1 MSLNDSATLWLIG
14 GELVLMAVCVGLAI
28 AAFTA
33 KKRAE
38 KKALTGEKAERVI
51 HAFLKEQAQKTSASK
66 LSDAVKSL
74 RRSYLVAESRSC
86 KKEIDSGAYWKE
98 IEAQVSRITNLY
110 NQSGGSDS
118 ADHTDCDNKIAL
130 LQERLEKLKT
140 VRGTN
145 DELQYRLRR
154 ALYQLKKL
162 EESQKFSDEAS
173 NIIKEIGDDINVSS
187 NISSGAD
194 KQSYLN
200 KDLQRYKDTA
210 GKLDTAR
217 LEDRVNQQKKLI
229 ESLKSQLLTG
239 GQGGG
244 GDDQSDAGA
253 DLEHDNRQI
262 SAKLSKAEVQNEELE
277 RKLTALRNSMDRTR
291 NDLPAVES
299 AMKSKTNT
307 ESALKKAKEN
317 TKSKKEDL
325 AELKSTIK
333 QQEEIIADL
342 ESAVPSDTEDG
353 TGKEEVEKLKR
364 MLKEAEDCIS
374 MLEGEVDT
382 LQDDLGM
389 LETHEGADSDQDD
402 DDDLEASPSKPFDS
416 QHILDFAYN
425 TIEVGSLED
434 LALAVMMELGDVGVN
449 AFIQVQAEGRTINSG
464 PYGQVSEK
472 EKHLLD
478 TMKCDKKGEPIPLSI
493 GTGICMHNIRGI
505 LIPKTEN
512 PNAVK
517 DNMDAV
523 KEMFRF
529 SNHLA
534 DKISG
539 QQQTQD
545 KLSNVKYVT
554 GALDKVANTMEIQLN
569 HQQKEF
575 SEIVND
581 TLRQFHVIFQGA
593 ELNPDEMDLVK
604 DIEEQAVERMALVK
618 QKQGTAKQYLDKMLT
633 RLKQVKL

>member
-1 MSLNDSATLWLIG
+1 MSLSDSTVVWLII

-38 KKALTGEKAERVI
+38 KRALTGEKAERVI
-51 HAFLKEQAQKTSASK
+51 HAFLKEQAQKTSVSK
-66 LSDAVKSL
+66 LSDSVKSL

-86 KKEIDSGAYWKE
+86 KQEIDSAAYWKE

-110 NQSGGSDS
+110 SQSNGGDS
-118 ADHTDCDNKIAL
+118 ADHTECDNKIAL

-173 NIIKEIGDDINVSS
+173 TILKEIGDDINVSS
-187 NISSGAD
+187 NISEGAN

-200 KDLQRYKDTA
+200 KDLQSYRNTA
-210 GKLDTAR
+210 SKLDTAR
-217 LEDRVNQQKKLI
+217 LEDRVNKQKQLI
-229 ESLKSQLLTG
+229 DSLKSQLLKG
-239 GQGGG
+239 GAGESGGE
-244 GDDQSDAGA
+244 DSDNAA
-253 DLEHDNRQI
+253 DLEHDNRQM
-262 SAKLSKAEVQNEELE
+262 SAKLSKVEVQNEELE
-277 RKLTALRNSMDRTR
+277 RKLNALRNSMDRTR
-291 NDLPAVES
+291 NDLPSVEA
-299 AMKSKTNT
+299 AMKSNTDT
-307 ESALKKAKEN
+307 ESTLQKAKDN

-325 AELKSTIK
+325 ADLKSTIK

-342 ESAVPSDTEDG
+342 ESAVAAEGDDG
-353 TGKEEVEKLKR
+353 SSEEVEKLKR

-389 LETHEGADSDQDD
+389 LETHEKSEEEEDD
-402 DDDLEASPSKPFDS
+402 GDAGDSKPFDS

-449 AFIQVQAEGRTINSG
+449 AFVQVKADSRSINSG
-464 PYGQVSEK
+464 PYGQVSDK

-478 TMKCDKKGEPIPLSI
+478 TMKCDKPGEPVPLSI
-493 GTGICMHNIRGI
+493 GMGMCMSNIRAI

-523 KEMFRF
+523 KEMFKF

-539 QQQTQD
+539 HQQSQD
-545 KLSNVKYVT
+545 KLTNVKYVT
-554 GALDKVANTMEIQLN
+554 GAVDKVANTMTVQLN

-581 TLRQFHVIFQGA
+581 TLRQFHVIFQGV

-604 DIEEQAVERMALVK
+604 DIEEQAIERMQLVQ
-618 QKQGTAKQYLDKMLT
+618 QKQDTAKQYLDKMLT